1 MRTTLPSLMAS
12 TAMAAALAVAAP
24 AAAQT
29 APMAIPQ
36 VDVPAEAGEA
46 AGNASSLGRE
56 RLTSE
61 GVNRI
66 GDVLRT
72 LPGVFTRENAQQPG
86 VAVNIRGFE
95 GQGRVTT
102 MIDGVRQSFRFTG
115 HEAGGFTYVDPNL
128 LAGIDVMRGAVV
140 GTGGG
145 GLAGSV
151 NLRTLDVEDVL
162 LPGREIGVL
171 SRLGWGSNGVDFQEM
186 VAGAA
191 KAGPVGI
198 VGAISA
204 RSSRNYQDGGG
215 NSVAGTGQDLMSGLV
230 KARVDLGGGH
240 SLGLG
245 VVAYDNDFFANSYA
259 QTVNNKTATA
269 NYRYNAGD
277 PLVDLRINGFY
288 NDLTMKYTGG
298 TGSAVG
304 RVIED
309 QGLGFDVSNTSRFS
323 LGAVNVV
330 STNGVEFFHDDV
342 SSTNGGVNPGSG
354 TASQWGVFSNTTFSH
369 GIFELT
375 PGLRYNHYALQ
386 GSGYTSTRFGAYDVD
401 IAKGSLDPRLTLAAN
416 VTPWLQP
423 YVTWSRS
430 QRAPTLQETMLGG
443 DHPGG
448 ASASYIPNPNLVPE
462 KQQGWEFGVNIHRRG
477 LLRDNDALRAR
488 AAYFVMDVEDYIAA
502 RYVTA
507 QRVFQNT
514 NIPGTTKQQGFEAE
528 LSYDARILFASLSY
542 THIDSDLPSQM
553 PGIGAS
559 QYLPDD
565 VVSASLGGRFLEER
579 LTLGARY
586 DYVSGGLVSGTNRTF
601 TAPAVS
607 DNTEGYHLVGLF
619 AVARVTEN
627 VELNARVSN
636 LLDEKY
642 VPFLS
647 TTGNG
652 QGRTFYLGTQ
662 LRF

>member
-1 MRTTLPSLMAS
+1 MRTTLHQLMAS
-12 TAMAAALAVAAP
+12 SAMAAALAAAAP
-24 AAAQT
+24 AFAQT
-29 APMAIPQ
+29 AAVPIPQ

-46 AGNASSLGRE
+46 ASNSIGRE
-56 RLTSE
+56 RLTTE
-61 GVNRI
+61 GANRI

-72 LPGVFTRENAQQPG
+72 MPGVFTRENAQQPG

-102 MIDGVRQSFRFTG
+102 MIDGVRQNFRFTG

-128 LAGIDVMRGAVV
+128 LAGIEVMRGAVV

-151 NLRTLDVEDVL
+151 NLRTLDVDDVL
-162 LPGREIGVL
+162 LPGRQVGVL

-186 VAGAA
+186 IAGAA
-191 KAGPVGI
+191 KVGPVGI
-198 VGAISA
+198 VGAISS
-204 RSSRNYQDGGG
+204 RSSRNYHDGSDA
-215 NSVAGTGQDLMSGLV
+215 SVSGTGQDLMSGLV
-230 KARVDLGGGH
+230 KGRVDLGGGH

-245 VVAYDNDFFANSYA
+245 FVAYDNDFFANSYR
-259 QTVNNKTATA
+259 QTINNKTMTA
-269 NYRYNAGD
+269 NYRYSAGN
-277 PLVDLRINGFY
+277 PLVDLRVNGSY

-309 QGLGFDVSNTSRFS
+309 QGAGFDVSNTSRFS
-323 LGAVNVV
+323 LGPINVV
-330 STNGVEFFHDDV
+330 STNGVEYFHDDV

-354 TASQWGVFSNTTFSH
+354 SASQWGVFSNTTFSH

-375 PGLRYNHYALQ
+375 PGLRYNHYSLE

-401 IAKGSLDPRLTLAAN
+401 ISKGSVDPRITLAAN

-430 QRAPTLQETMLGG
+430 MRAPTLQETMLGG
-443 DHPGG
+443 SHPGST
-448 ASASYIPNPNLVPE
+448 SASYIPNPNLSPE
-462 KQQGWEFGVNIHRRG
+462 TQQGWEFGVNIQKRG
-477 LLRDNDALRAR
+477 LLRETDTLRAR
-488 AAYFVMDVEDYIAA
+488 AAYFVMDVDDYIAA

-514 NIPGTTKQQGFEAE
+514 NIEGTTKQRGFEAE
-528 LSYDARILFASLSY
+528 VSYDARIVFGSLGY

-565 VVSASLGGRFLEER
+565 VVSASLGARFLDER
-579 LTLGARY
+579 LTVGARY
-586 DYVSGGLVSGTNRTF
+586 DYVSGGLVSGFNSSF
-601 TAPAVS
+601 TGPAVT
-607 DNTEGYHLVGLF
+607 DRQDGYHLVGLF
-619 AVARVTEN
+619 ASAKVTEN